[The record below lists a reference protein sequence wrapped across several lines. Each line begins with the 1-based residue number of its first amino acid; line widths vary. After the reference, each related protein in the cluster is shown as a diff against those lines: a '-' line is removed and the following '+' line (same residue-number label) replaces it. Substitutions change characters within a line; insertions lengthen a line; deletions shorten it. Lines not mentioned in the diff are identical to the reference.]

1 MRHDRIFVL
10 LLFFFFCDWFFRRL
24 VIVPTRELALQT
36 QEMFEKFA
44 REHKRKLSCFIGGTN
59 MSSEQRSVQKD
70 KPDVLIAT
78 PG

>member
-1 MRHDRIFVL
+1 
-10 LLFFFFCDWFFRRL
+10 

-36 QEMFEKFA
+36 KEMFEKFA

-59 MSSEQRSVQKD
+59 MFSEQQSVQKD